1 MSETCRNWP
10 NRKAQGLPGAELQ
23 VPQRRQAGVNFL
35 EQAASS
41 WGQRYEAQEI
51 GSRVSRAA
59 MPRLYPQG
67 RVT

>member
-1 MSETCRNWP
+1 MRPVGIGQTGSSRVHLEQSCRYC
-10 NRKAQGLPGAELQ
+10 RE
-23 VPQRRQAGVNFL
+23 QAGVNFL